1 MDKKLIYVLNH
12 YSNNSVQHFYHI
24 LNLLMAMANKGVKIV
39 LIIEKCDDVPHINHK
54 NINVICQKRR
64 NKLSRVIE
72 LKNILKV
79 LIKEG
84 YSKIFIRITLNSA
97 IISIIAGKL
106 FGAQTYYW
114 QSGTTLV
121 VDKEKPL
128 FNRLKWVMFSYS
140 KLWFIKKYV
149 DYFVTGPESM
159 IDYYTNVVKV
169 NNKKML
175 LLYNDIDINRFSIPS
190 ITEKQNART
199 ALGFSSSEK
208 IILMVH
214 RLSPVRKTDM
224 YVPYIFEA
232 EILKEHNAHLVIIG
246 DGPEMPLLKKQI
258 SDSIAKDRI
267 HLLGSKPN
275 NEITLYYTAADIF
288 INPSYTEGF
297 PRVVIEAMACGLPI
311 IATDAGGTR
320 DLFGN
325 LQKNYVVDKDNIE
338 EFREKLSILI
348 SNENILKEL
357 SMENLEEIKRFSTD
371 AVSDMYIERIF

>member
-1 MDKKLIYVLNH
+1 
-12 YSNNSVQHFYHI
+12 
-24 LNLLMAMANKGVKIV
+24 MAMANKGVKIV